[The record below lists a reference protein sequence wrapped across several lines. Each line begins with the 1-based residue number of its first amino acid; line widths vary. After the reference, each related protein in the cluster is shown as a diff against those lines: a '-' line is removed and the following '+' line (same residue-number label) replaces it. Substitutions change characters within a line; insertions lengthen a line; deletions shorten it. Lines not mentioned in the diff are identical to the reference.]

1 MAKRKRKP
9 NKQAQEAKKKNQRL
23 FTIILVVAAILAVL
37 IVFGT
42 SNSTT
47 VNSLPDEINT
57 GLAYQKF
64 QDGAFLLDVRTPE
77 EWAEYHVDGATLIPL
92 DELEARVKEVPFNQE
107 VIVMC
112 NSGNRS
118 VVGRDILLAA
128 GHTQVTSIAGGI
140 QGWMAAGY
148 PTVSGE

>member
-9 NKQAQEAKKKNQRL
+9 NKQAQNAKKKNQL
-23 FTIILVVAAILAVL
+23 IIVVLAVVAILAIL
-37 IVFGT
+37 IVLNT
-42 SNSTT
+42 SNSAT

-57 GLAYQKF
+57 GLGYQKF
-64 QDGAFLLDVRTPE
+64 QEGAFLLDVRTPE
-77 EWAEYHVDGATLIPL
+77 EWVDYHVDGATLIPL
-92 DELEARVKEVPFNQE
+92 DELESRVNEVPFDKE
-107 VIVMC
+107 VIVIC

-118 VVGRDILLAA
+118 VVGRDILRAA
-128 GHTQVTSIAGGI
+128 GHTKVTSIAGGI